1 MLLASICLGR
11 MESAPRFSQW
21 LSCSACCGCTVRF
34 WIGRL
39 CYSYCR
45 WILCVALWVLMLPS
59 AVCALSSQCSFLL
72 SLNAWVPWPKASSD
86 RSAATASQP
95 AGLTFPALR
104 SRLQT
109 SLKWRVGLPAVRVP
123 VASSPWSMSLRIL
136 PSSMRLA
143 WPSHRSRLWLSKA
156 NALGTPARARTS
168 LFGTRSSQVMP
179 IGSLSSNVFE
189 GRSSTGSER
198 FSFSYILTPP
208 NLYYKCLYSCRDD
221 LPKKLQNCHC
231 QLTCVAQKR
240 RCLNS
245 LISFWGSAG
254 GRCWVC
260 ALGWSWGSR
269 SRCRNVLST

>member
-1 MLLASICLGR
+1 MNSVRGSVGTDAALSRLRSLIPMLLSHLLKR
-11 MESAPRFSQW
+11 LSALTEGLHGQW
-21 LSCSACCGCTVRF
+21 PVCSDSFPT
-34 WIGRL
+34 
-39 CYSYCR
+39 CR
-45 WILCVALWVLMLPS
+45 
-59 AVCALSSQCSFLL
+59 
-72 SLNAWVPWPKASSD
+72 
-86 RSAATASQP
+86 
-95 AGLTFPALR
+95 LTFPALR

-109 SLKWRVGLPAVRVP
+109 SLKWRVGLPTVRVP
-123 VASSPWSMSLRIL
+123 VASSPWSISLRIL

-143 WPSHRSRLWLSKA
+143 WPSHRSLLWQSKA
-156 NALGTPARARTS
+156 NALGTPACARTS
-168 LFGTRSSQVMP
+168 LFGTRSCQVMP

-189 GRSSTGSER
+189 GRSATGSER

-221 LPKKLQNCHC
+221 LPKKLQNSHC
-231 QLTCVAQKR
+231 RLTCVAQKR

-254 GRCWVC
+254 GRSWVC

>member
-39 CYSYCR
+39 CCSYCR

-59 AVCALSSQCSFLL
+59 AVCALSSQCSSLL
-72 SLNAWVPWPKASSD
+72 SLHAWVLWPKVSSD
-86 RSAATASQP
+86 RSAATTSEP

-123 VASSPWSMSLRIL
+123 VASSPWSMSLGIL
-136 PSSMRLA
+136 PSSLRLA
-143 WPSHRSRLWLSKA
+143 WPSHRSRLRLSKA
-156 NALGTPARARTS
+156 NTLGTPAYARTS
-168 LFGTRSSQVMP
+168 LFGTRSCQVMS
-179 IGSLSSNVFE
+179 ISL
-189 GRSSTGSER
+189 
-198 FSFSYILTPP
+198 
-208 NLYYKCLYSCRDD
+208 
-221 LPKKLQNCHC
+221 
-231 QLTCVAQKR
+231 
-240 RCLNS
+240 
-245 LISFWGSAG
+245 WGSAG

-269 SRCRNVLST
+269 SRRPGTPSSCWWSTWCCPRPSFPDVPVLLLLCQSVFSVLCRARCWWR